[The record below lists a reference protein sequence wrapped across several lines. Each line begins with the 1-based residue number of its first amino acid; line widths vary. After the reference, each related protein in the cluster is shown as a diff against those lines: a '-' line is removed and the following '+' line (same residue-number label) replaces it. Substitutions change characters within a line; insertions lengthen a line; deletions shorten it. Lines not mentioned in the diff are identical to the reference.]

1 MEKLWVWICVV
12 FMCRWGLFKM
22 YLEKH
27 ILGVEKITLGLF
39 RQKATL
45 WAWGASFGIFT
56 FTFSAAL
63 CQVNAPWMHLT
74 ACCFHPSCPQGLYTL
89 WLVFVSPC
97 QAAELRVSL
106 TAPTGQH
113 RAGPKVFSVC
123 VTLGGRNWG
132 MPTLPCVS
140 NTSVSKPECS
150 LHWGWCEI
158 FSFSEGR
165 CLRGSPGLM
174 EKAVFLVFC
183 HAEGGSAIYDWFN
196 VFIYTIQLQNV
207 LELMQ
212 GITKQL
218 EKTVPPVCEGQH
230 VQSVRES
237 RSWCSRASLWYR
249 SCVGN
254 NFPGCSEPR
263 PSGFIP
269 KWLPSLL
276 IAVVLLSLDT
286 ELEWPGNAVT
296 SCPDRLWQWLA
307 LSKSC
312 STFWYFF
319 WLFFF

>member
-1 MEKLWVWICVV
+1 MHPECIWQPAAFIPVVPKACTHCDWYLSVPAKQLNSESISLLPQVSTELAQRSSLFVW
-12 FMCRWGLFKM
+12 
-22 YLEKH
+22 H
-27 ILGVEKITLGLF
+27 
-39 RQKATL
+39 
-45 WAWGASFGIFT
+45 S
-56 FTFSAAL
+56 
-63 CQVNAPWMHLT
+63 
-74 ACCFHPSCPQGLYTL
+74 
-89 WLVFVSPC
+89 
-97 QAAELRVSL
+97 
-106 TAPTGQH
+106 
-113 RAGPKVFSVC
+113 
-123 VTLGGRNWG
+123 GGRNWG

-140 NTSVSKPECS
+140 NISVSKPECS

-218 EKTVPPVCEGQH
+218 QKTVPPVCEGQH

-254 NFPGCSEPR
+254 NFPGCSEQR